1 MRGAEFAELRAF
13 AAVAHCR
20 SFARAAESLHIAPST
35 LSQTVRALEE
45 RLGVTLLTR
54 TTRRVSLTTIG
65 ARLLARFS
73 PALEEMEAAVLEA
86 HDGRRRPSGIVRLH
100 ALRPA
105 YARHVEPVLGHLQQ
119 TLPEVTLDLS
129 VEDSPADM
137 DGSAY
142 DLVIRRADF
151 IDTGMVA
158 RDLGPDLRHAVVAS
172 PAYLAERGTPS
183 SPAHLREHRCI
194 QWRLDGNQT
203 QRWRFEAA
211 DDLSTIAVGGPLIVS
226 HCDAAISAAL
236 QGVGIAYVLESYSAQ
251 HTSNGTLVALLT
263 EYLPPFGGWKLC
275 HPKHARLSAAATAVM
290 DLLTDQGQ
298 AAAAAQI

>member
-1 MRGAEFAELRAF
+1 MRGSEFAELRAF

-20 SFARAAESLHIAPST
+20 SFARAAEHLHVAPST
-35 LSQTVRALEE
+35 LSQTVRTLEE

-86 HDGRRRPSGIVRLH
+86 HNGRIRPSGIVRLH

-105 YARHVEPVLGHLQQ
+105 YAQHIEPALGRIQQ
-119 TLPEVTLDLS
+119 ALPEVTLDLS
-129 VEDSPADM
+129 VDDSPTDM
-137 DGSAY
+137 EASVY
-142 DLVIRRADF
+142 DLAIRRADF

-158 RDLGPDLRHAVVAS
+158 RDMGADLRHAVVAS
-172 PAYLAERGTPS
+172 PAYLADRGTPS
-183 SPAHLREHRCI
+183 SPAELREHRCI
-194 QWRLDGNQT
+194 QWRPAGSQT
-203 QRWRFEAA
+203 QRWRFHAA
-211 DDLSTIAVGGPLIVS
+211 GEVLTIAVAGPLIVS

-236 QGVGIAYVLESYSAQ
+236 QGVGVAYVLESYSAPF
-251 HTSNGTLVALLT
+251 TSNGTLISLLT

-275 HPKHARLSAAATAVM
+275 YSKHARLSAATKAVV
-290 DLLTDQGQ
+290 DLLTNPQKD
-298 AAAAAQI
+298 